1 MSASTTSWGNM
12 SNKIVPNLAKR
23 VFGTSWVVLAL
34 AIFIY
39 SYGFV
44 DLNLTLSSNP
54 ILFNFVTWVQHLVY
68 FNRPLSLKI
77 FVVLITVMFFLYIG
91 TLVYWSNTKLTRF
104 PWRFI
109 TLLAL
114 ILSLSYPM
122 LSSDVFKYL
131 FAGKEILVYHASPYL
146 VTPNSFEGDTWI
158 SFMRWVHTTT
168 PYGPVF
174 TGLTIPYYL
183 LGFGKFVPILYLF
196 KLDQVAWY
204 LFAIYLIGKLKGL
217 KAQLFFA
224 LNPLVMME
232 WLVNAHNDAIMITL
246 LLLSLYLYTLKQRAW
261 SFVSLLASI
270 GIKYVTVI
278 FLPFIF
284 LKKLSL
290 STITHSLLAA
300 LAVAPLLYHYSWQ
313 YQPWYVTWLIPLVS
327 LSPHKWVRSS
337 VAVYSFSVFSRY
349 LYFVGTG
356 SWLGTP
362 LWHALMTFAPPVICG
377 LYFLILRISTHYR
390 KNIT

>member
-1 MSASTTSWGNM
+1 MINPLLLYYPIT
-12 SNKIVPNLAKR
+12 L
-23 VFGTSWVVLAL
+23 LL
-34 AIFIY
+34 FIY

-68 FNRPLSLKI
+68 FNRPLSLKVFI
-77 FVVLITVMFFLYIG
+77 VLIVLLYLLYFI
-91 TLVYWSNTKLTRF
+91 TLLLHYSLKRF
-104 PWRFI
+104 PWRPVIF
-109 TLLAL
+109 LAV

-131 FAGKEILVYHASPYL
+131 FAGKEILVYHANPYL
-146 VTPNSFEGDTWI
+146 VTPNSFPDDTWI
-158 SFMRWVHTTT
+158 RFMRWVHTTT

-204 LFAIYLIGKLKGL
+204 LLSIWLIGKILSSQKWSDR
-217 KAQLFFA
+217 KVVVAQLFFA
-224 LNPLVMME
+224 LNPLILME

-246 LLLSLYLYTLKQRAW
+246 LLASMYLLTVRKRAW
-261 SFVSLLASI
+261 SFVTLLLSI

-278 FLPFIF
+278 FVPLLFFP
-284 LKKLSL
+284 KLVEKHL
-290 STITHSLLAA
+290 QSTVYYLLTI
-300 LAVAPLLYHYSWQ
+300 LTLAPLLYHYSWQ
-313 YQPWYVTWLIPLVS
+313 YQPWYVTWLIPLS
-327 LSPHKWVRSS
+327 ALSPHRWLRWTIG
-337 VAVYSFSVFSRY
+337 VYSFSVFSRY
-349 LYFVGTG
+349 LFFVGTG

-362 LWHALMTFAPPVICG
+362 LWHALMTFVLPLITA
-377 LYFLILRISTHYR
+377 LYFLLSYLASHYSNSSYDS
-390 KNIT
+390 KH

>member
-1 MSASTTSWGNM
+1 MLYFSWLFIT
-12 SNKIVPNLAKR
+12 IVL
-23 VFGTSWVVLAL
+23 
-34 AIFIY
+34 FIY

-68 FNRPLSLKI
+68 FNRPPSLKVFI
-77 FVVLITVMFFLYIG
+77 VLIVLLYLLYFI
-91 TLVYWSNTKLTRF
+91 TLLLHYSLKRF

-114 ILSLSYPM
+114 ILSLAYPM

-131 FAGKEILVYHASPYL
+131 FGAKQILVYHTSPYL
-146 VTPNSFEGDTWI
+146 VTPDTYSGDTWI
-158 SFMRWVHTTT
+158 RFMRWVHTTS

-174 TGLTIPYYL
+174 VGLTIPYYL
-183 LGFGKFVPILYLF
+183 LGMGKFVPILYLF

-204 LFAIYLIGKLKGL
+204 LLSIWLIGKLKGV

-224 LNPLVMME
+224 LNPLVLME

-261 SFVSLLASI
+261 SFISLLASI

-278 FLPFIF
+278 FLPIILFSKL
-284 LKKLSL
+284 LKPKLTSIIYYL
-290 STITHSLLAA
+290 ISVLA
-300 LAVAPLLYHYSWQ
+300 LAPLLYHYSWQ
-313 YQPWYVTWLIPLVS
+313 YQPWYVTWLIPLS
-327 LSPHKWVRSS
+327 ALSPHKWLRWT

-362 LWHALMTFAPPVICG
+362 TEHALMTFVPPVLCG
-377 LYFLILRISTHYR
+377 LYFLTLKLFHHYHNSTVSVRSSSERRRNYSS
-390 KNIT
+390 KS

>member
-1 MSASTTSWGNM
+1 MLYFFWFLIS
-12 SNKIVPNLAKR
+12 IFV
-23 VFGTSWVVLAL
+23 
-34 AIFIY
+34 FIY

-54 ILFNFVTWVQHLVY
+54 VLFNFVTWVQHLVY
-68 FNRPLSLKI
+68 FNRPLSLKVFI
-77 FVVLITVMFFLYIG
+77 ILIVLLYLLYSITLLLHYS
-91 TLVYWSNTKLTRF
+91 LKRF

-131 FAGKEILVYHASPYL
+131 FSAKEILVYHANPYL
-146 VTPNSFEGDTWI
+146 VTPNSFPDDTWI
-158 SFMRWVHTTT
+158 RFMRWVHTTT

-204 LFAIYLIGKLKGL
+204 LLAIYLIGKLKGL

-246 LLLSLYLYTLKQRAW
+246 LLLSLYLYTLKQRTW
-261 SFVSLLASI
+261 SFITLLFSI
-270 GIKYVTVI
+270 GIKYVTAI

-284 LKKLSL
+284 LKKLAL

-300 LAVAPLLYHYSWQ
+300 LAIAPLLYHYSWQ
-313 YQPWYVTWLIPLVS
+313 YQPWYVTWLIPLS
-327 LSPHKWVRSS
+327 ALSPHKWIRSS
-337 VAVYSFSVFSRY
+337 VAAYSFSVFSRY

-362 LWHALMTFAPPVICG
+362 LWHALMTFTPPVLCG
-377 LYFLILRISTHYR
+377 LYFLTLKLFHHYHNSNYGS
-390 KNIT
+390 KD